1 MHRHEQLHRRQGRD
15 AFPDPKAI
23 ADAIADAFPNPFA
36 KAAPEPQ
43 RTVVSVVY
51 VTASPTFDGPIGGY
65 RTLRAGE
72 TLPGSDDDNSEEQKP
87 VKTTPAKTSAQV
99 VTTKQPEPTKE
110 ATKQIV
116 ADTSSPPPAP
126 KPKQTTFDTSA
137 ITGVPSEIS
146 KPTAALT
153 SSAAIIAASGTP
165 TRSNTFSKTA
175 QNLQAEATQS
185 SAPTEVGM
193 SPGGKAGLAIGI
205 LLIIGAIL
213 ALVLFVFKRRKQKQK
228 EAEADNEKAAMN
240 FVAAGRPVS
249 QRTNPNAPRL
259 SLRPVTQFLP
269 NLGEKRASRANA
281 LQSAA
286 AVAPQQQRQQPSPE
300 NSRNNPFSDAKAIDS
315 VNAQGASPVQVNGPS
330 GEILVAA
337 AATGVGAGL
346 ARGASKRGDKP
357 RDFTTKGNF
366 MPPTS
371 PSGTEFSQ
379 SSETTGTS
387 PGPTT
392 SGAAIAAAGGPPNSA
407 VHRVQLDFKP
417 SMEDELELRAGQL
430 IRLLHE
436 YDDGWVSHL

>member
-1 MHRHEQLHRRQGRD
+1 MHRHENLHRRQGRD

-36 KAAPEPQ
+36 KPDPAPQ

-51 VTASPTFDGPIGGY
+51 VTASATFDGPIGGY

-72 TLPGSDDDNSEEQKP
+72 TLPGNDDNDDDDDKEDKP
-87 VKTTPAKTSAQV
+87 VRTTQVKTTAPAPS
-99 VTTKQPEPTKE
+99 PTKE
-110 ATKQIV
+110 AEPSKQPPKEIEV
-116 ADTSSPPPAP
+116 DSSSPPAA
-126 KPKQTTFDTSA
+126 KPKQTTFETSA
-137 ITGVPSEIS
+137 TSALPSEIS

-153 SSAAIIAASGTP
+153 SSAAVIAASGTP
-165 TRSNTFSKTA
+165 TRSSTFSKTTA
-175 QNLQAEATQS
+175 QNLQAEATES
-185 SAPTEVGM
+185 VKPVETGM
-193 SPGGKAGLAIGI
+193 SSGGKAGLAIGI

-228 EAEADNEKAAMN
+228 EAAADDEKAAIN
-240 FVAAGRPVS
+240 FVAAGRPAS
-249 QRTNPNAPRL
+249 QRTNPTAPRL

-286 AVAPQQQRQQPSPE
+286 AAAPQQRQQTPPE
-300 NSRNNPFSDAKAIDS
+300 SSRNNPFSDAKAIDS
-315 VNAQGASPVQVNGPS
+315 VNAQGASPVQLNGPS

-357 RDFTTKGNF
+357 KDFTTKAGF
-366 MPPTS
+366 VPGS
-371 PSGTEFSQ
+371 PNGTEFSQ
-379 SSETTGTS
+379 SSEVTGAS
-387 PGPTT
+387 PAPTT
-392 SGAAIAAAGGPPNSA
+392 SGAAIAAAGGPPNTA

-436 YDDGWVSHL
+436 YDDGWVS